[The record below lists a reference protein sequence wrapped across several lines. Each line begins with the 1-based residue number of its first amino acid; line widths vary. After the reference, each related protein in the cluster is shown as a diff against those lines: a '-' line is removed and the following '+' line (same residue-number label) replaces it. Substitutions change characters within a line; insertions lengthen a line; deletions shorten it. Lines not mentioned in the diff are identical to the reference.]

1 VKYIRSSAGL
11 FMNMSNVRLFIG
23 NRASKI
29 NFLLALN
36 ICLCCRARIR
46 LRLDSTLFIKSSLLM
61 FSSLI
66 DKLFV
71 IIYNATLLW
80 LAYFEAAEYTKF
92 KWKWKIS

>member
-1 VKYIRSSAGL
+1 
-11 FMNMSNVRLFIG
+11 
-23 NRASKI
+23 
-29 NFLLALN
+29 
-36 ICLCCRARIR
+36 
-46 LRLDSTLFIKSSLLM
+46 M